1 VTISAGI
8 ESMNFFGGIAYL
20 DVRKLAE
27 HRELDATRFENLLM
41 KEKTV
46 AMPYEDPVNFG
57 VNAAKPILDRMSD
70 AEKDRIEL
78 LITCTESAFD
88 FGKPLSTYM
97 HDYLGLNR
105 NCRLFELKS
114 ACYSGVAGLQ
124 MACNFIF
131 SQTSPGARALVIAT
145 DLSRFAIAADT
156 EAAEALKGN
165 WAFSEPSGGAGAVA
179 MLVSDQPYVFRV
191 DPGAF
196 GYYAYE
202 VMDACRPMPDSDA
215 GDADLSLLSYL
226 DCCENAFLEYQ
237 KRVADVDYA
246 TTFGYLAFHTP
257 FGGMVK
263 GAHRKMMRTLVKA
276 QPPEIEADFKRR
288 VLPGLTYCQR
298 VGNIMGATTA
308 LSLASTIENADFA
321 SPQRIGCF
329 SYGSGCCSEFFSGV
343 ATRESQE
350 HLSGFDMARQLDER
364 YELDMEEYEILLRGN
379 AAVRFGTCNVV
390 LDPDIIPGTRMVRE
404 RSERLYLKEIHN
416 YHRIYEW
423 AT

>member
-1 VTISAGI
+1 
-8 ESMNFFGGIAYL
+8 M
-20 DVRKLAE
+20 
-27 HRELDATRFENLLM
+27 
-41 KEKTV
+41 
-46 AMPYEDPVNFG
+46 
-57 VNAAKPILDRMSD
+57 
-70 AEKDRIEL
+70 
-78 LITCTESAFD
+78 AF
-88 FGKPLSTYM
+88 
-97 HDYLGLNR
+97 
-105 NCRLFELKS
+105 
-114 ACYSGVAGLQ
+114 
-124 MACNFIF
+124 NFIF

-145 DLSRFAIAADT
+145 DHSRFAIAADT
-156 EAAEALKGN
+156 EETEALKGN
-165 WAFSEPSGGAGAVA
+165 WAFSEPSGGSGADA
-179 MLVSDQPYVFRV
+179 MLVSEQPAVFRV
-191 DPGAF
+191 DPGAC

-246 TTFGYLAFHTP
+246 TTFGYLAFHAP

-276 QPPEIEADFKRR
+276 QPPDIEADFKRR
-288 VLPGLTYCQR
+288 VLPGLIYCQR

-308 LSLASTIENADFA
+308 LALASTIENADFA

-343 ATRESQE
+343 ATREGQA
-350 HLSGFDMARQLDER
+350 HLTGFEMARQLDER
-364 YELDMEEYEILLRGN
+364 YELDMAEYELLLRGN

-390 LDPDIIPGTRMVRE
+390 LDPDLIPGARTVRE
-404 RSERLYLKEIHN
+404 GSERLYLKEIHN